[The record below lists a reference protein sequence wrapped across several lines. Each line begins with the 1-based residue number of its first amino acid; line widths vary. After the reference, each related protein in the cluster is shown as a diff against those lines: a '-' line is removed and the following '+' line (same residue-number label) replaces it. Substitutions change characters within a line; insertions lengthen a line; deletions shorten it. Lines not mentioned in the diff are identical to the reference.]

1 MSESERQLLL
11 PRTGRRGRDDAN
23 PFSFPGP
30 GRRDYET
37 LGVSPGGYSW
47 HRKIS
52 EHSSRSVGQSTS
64 ESRYDTDDRE
74 LRNGMMYKMHH
85 ALCLE

>member
-64 ESRYDTDDRE
+64 ESRYDTDNEE
-74 LRNGMMYKMHH
+74 LIKQMHH
-85 ALCLE
+85 ALCSE